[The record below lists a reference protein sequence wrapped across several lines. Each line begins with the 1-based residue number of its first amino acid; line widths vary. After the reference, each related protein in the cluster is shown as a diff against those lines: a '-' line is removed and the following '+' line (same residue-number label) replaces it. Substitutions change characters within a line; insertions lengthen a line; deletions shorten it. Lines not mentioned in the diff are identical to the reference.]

1 MLFYFLQLR
10 DTVEDSEKVNEEVV
24 RDRQYQCDAAIV
36 RIMKT
41 RKQLSHNQLISEL
54 MSQLK
59 YPVKVVDIK
68 KRIESLIERDYLE
81 RTADDNNVYS
91 YLA

>member
-1 MLFYFLQLR
+1 
-10 DTVEDSEKVNEEVV
+10 VNDEVF
-24 RDRQYQCDAAIV
+24 RDRQYQADASIV
-36 RIMKT
+36 RIMKA
-41 RKQLSHNQLISEL
+41 RKQLPHNQLISEL

-59 YPVKVVDIK
+59 YPIKVVDIK

-81 RTADDNNVYS
+81 RTADDSNVYS

>member
-1 MLFYFLQLR
+1 MN
-10 DTVEDSEKVNEEVV
+10 DEVF
-24 RDRQYQCDAAIV
+24 RDRQYQADASIV
-36 RIMKT
+36 RIMKA
-41 RKQLSHNQLISEL
+41 RKQLPHNQLISEL

-59 YPVKVVDIK
+59 YPIKVVDIK

-81 RTADDNNVYS
+81 RTADDSNVYS